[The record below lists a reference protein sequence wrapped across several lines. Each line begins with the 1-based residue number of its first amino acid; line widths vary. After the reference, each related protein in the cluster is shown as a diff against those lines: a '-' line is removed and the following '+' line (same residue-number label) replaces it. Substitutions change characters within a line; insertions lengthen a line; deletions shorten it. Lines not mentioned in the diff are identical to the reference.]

1 MIRTLFDPEVYKR
14 GIEQGRIEGRLEGR
28 LEFKNRTVIEI
39 AENLLKL
46 GVSEDIIVQ
55 STELSIETVREL
67 KKKIKN

>member
-14 GIEQGRIEGRLEGR
+14 GIEKGR
-28 LEFKNRTVIEI
+28 LEFENRTVIKI

-67 KKKIKN
+67 KKKL